1 MKNLLVL
8 FSVTIFLGLFTFN
21 AKAQETDNKP
31 VSYGSP
37 DFFRNYDKR
46 GIHVF
51 ETTKEDQDK
60 EYTGRKLSLGAGF
73 TQQFQALT
81 HENSGSVALYRLDP
95 GFGLAMANLYLDAQL
110 ADGISL
116 NLTTYLS
123 SRHHQETW
131 VKGGY
136 LQIDKIPFKGQLWED
151 ISRIVT
157 IKAGHFGINY
167 GDAHFRRND
176 GGHTLYNPFIENYI
190 MDAFATEVAGEVYAQ
205 KNGFLA
211 MVGVSNGLIN
221 GGHQAP
227 LKPESDTETYNRN
240 PSIYWKLAYDKQL
253 NEDFRVRLSYSSYF
267 NNSQGR
273 NTLYAGDRTGSQY
286 FMALAPESA
295 TAANNYTT
303 GRLSPNFTN
312 QIFANQI
319 NAFAKFKGLEF
330 FGTAEFSSGKLHAEE
345 NHRNTNQFAADLVYR
360 FGNNENLFIGA
371 RWNTVKG
378 QFLAYNSD
386 EQSSTRI
393 AASAGWFITQNVMM
407 KAELM
412 EQTYTDFPIDNIF
425 NEASFKG
432 FVLQAVVGF

>member
-8 FSVTIFLGLFTFN
+8 FSVTFFLGLFSSN
-21 AKAQETDNKP
+21 VNAQEIDRRP
-31 VSYGSP
+31 VSYGTP
-37 DFFRNYDKR
+37 DFFRHYDKR
-46 GIHVF
+46 GINVF
-51 ETTKEDQDK
+51 ETTKADQEK
-60 EYTGRKLSLGAGF
+60 EYTGRKISLGAGF

-116 NLTTYLS
+116 NLTSYLS

-151 ISRIVT
+151 ISKIVT

-176 GGHTLYNPFIENYI
+176 GGNTMYNPFIENYI
-190 MDAFATEVAGEVYAQ
+190 MDAFTTEVAGEVYAQ

-221 GGHQAP
+221 GGHQAVLQP
-227 LKPESDTETYNRN
+227 DSDTETYNRN
-240 PSIYWKLAYDKQL
+240 PSIFWKLAYDKQL
-253 NEDFRVRLSYSSYF
+253 NDDLRVRLSYSSYF

-273 NTLYAGDRTGSQY
+273 STLYGGDRTGSQY
-286 FMALAPESA
+286 FMALAREGDNA
-295 TAANNYTT
+295 TANFTT
-303 GRLSPNFTN
+303 GRLNPNFAN

-330 FGTAEFSSGKLHAEE
+330 FGTAEFSQGKLHAEE
-345 NHRNTNQFAADLVYR
+345 NKRNANQFAADLVYR
-360 FGNNENLFIGA
+360 FGNNENLFVGA

-378 QFLAYNSD
+378 QLLTNND
-386 EQSSTRI
+386 QEQSSTRI

-412 EQTYTDFPIDNIF
+412 EQTYTDFPIENVY
-425 NEASFKG
+425 NEGSFKG
-432 FVLQAVVGF
+432 FVLQAVIGF